1 MNIATRSIRSPV
13 SVGLLILFCLIGGLW
28 GLMNVGRLED
38 PGFTLKTAL
47 VFTPYPGAT
56 AEEVEREVTEVLETA
71 IQQMP
76 QLRRIESKSLP
87 GLSQITVEIKLTYG
101 PDEMPQVWDELRRR
115 LSDARA
121 DLPAGALPP
130 AVNDDFGDVYGLYYA
145 VAAPGYSPHDQR
157 EIARTL
163 RRELL
168 TVPGVAKVE
177 VLGLPEEVVEVE
189 VPSARLQRLGLPP
202 EQVLGLLAGEGEI
215 LPEGALSADSDRLRL
230 NLAPGYDTVEGIEAL
245 RVGRPGGTEQ
255 LSILDIA
262 QVRRTE
268 AEAPQQIIRHNGE
281 RAFTLGVSAIQTENV
296 VEVGRRVEA
305 TLAEL
310 RADLPAGV
318 TLSPIYE
325 QHTVVDQ
332 AVSAFIVSLAQ
343 SVAIVIGALLVTMG
357 LRAGLVVGATLGLT
371 VLGTM
376 FFMAIWGI
384 ELERISLG
392 ALIIAMGML
401 VDNAIVIA
409 EGMLIGMAR
418 GKTAEEA
425 AADTEGATAI
435 PLLGAT
441 VIGIMAFSGIGLSPD
456 ATGEFLFS
464 LFAVIAI
471 SLLLSWVLA
480 LTVTPW
486 LGAVLFKAPKGAGA
500 DADPYAGPLYR
511 GFGWLIRQ
519 TLRARWLTLAA
530 IVGVVVASF
539 ASFGQVRQAFFPV
552 STTPLFYVH
561 YTLPRGAD
569 IRATAR
575 DMEAI
580 EAIVA
585 ADPEVTDVTTFVGRG
600 ASRFMLTYQPEQ
612 VDPSYGQ
619 LIVRA
624 TGDQAIPAILD
635 RLAALPGRFPQGQLR
650 VERIVFGPPT
660 GADVAVRLSGP
671 DPQVLRDLAAEAE
684 RRFAASGALIDL
696 RTDWRERELV
706 LEPVVDE
713 ARARVAGVT
722 RQAIADTIQYATSG
736 LRAGTF
742 RDGDAQL
749 PILVRVPA
757 WEREGAAQI
766 MDRSVWSAAG
776 GTYVPM
782 SQVVEDLRLVP
793 QEAAIFRRNRT
804 RTITVMADAGP
815 GHNAASAFA
824 AVRGAIEAMEL
835 PEGYRMEWG
844 GEYESAGEAQA
855 SLGAQV
861 PLGFLVMFVISV
873 LLFNKLRQPLILWAV
888 VPMSFTGMALGL
900 LFTGLPFTFLALLG
914 LLSLSGMVIKNAII
928 LVEEIDAR
936 IAAGEA
942 RDRAVVMGAVSRA
955 RPVILAAGTTILG
968 MIPLLPDA
976 FFASMAVTIMGGLA
990 FASVLTL
997 VAVPVIYALMF
1008 RIRVGRPG
1016 PGARS
1021 PAVRAAAAA

>member
-1 MNIATRSIRSPV
+1 MNIAVRAIRSPV
-13 SVGLLILFCLIGGLW
+13 SVGLLILFCLLGGLW

-76 QLRRIESKSLP
+76 QLKRVTSRSLP
-87 GLSQITVEIKLTYG
+87 GLSQITVEIEDTYG
-101 PDEMPQVWDELRRR
+101 GAEMPQVWDELRRR

-121 DLPAGALPP
+121 DLPDGALPP
-130 AVNDDFGDVYGLYYA
+130 AINDDFGDVYGLYYA
-145 VAAPGYSPHDQR
+145 ISAPGYSPSDQR

-177 VLGLPEEVVEVE
+177 VLGLPEEVIEVE
-189 VPSARLQRLGLPP
+189 VPSARLTRLGLPP
-202 EQVLGLLAGEGEI
+202 DQVLGLLAGEGAI
-215 LPEGALSADSDRLRL
+215 LPEGALRADDARLRL
-230 NLAPGYDTVEGIEAL
+230 NLAAGYDTVEGIETL

-255 LSILDIA
+255 ISILDIA
-262 QVRRTE
+262 RVTRTE

-281 RAFTLGVSAIQTENV
+281 RAFSLGVSAIQTLNV
-296 VEVGRRVEA
+296 VEVGAAVEER
-305 TLAEL
+305 LAQL

-318 TLSPIYE
+318 TLAPIYE
-325 QHTVVDQ
+325 QHKVVDV
-332 AVSAFIVSLAQ
+332 AVSSFIESLLL
-343 SVAIVIGALLVTMG
+343 SIAIVVGALMLTMG
-357 LRAGLVVGATLGLT
+357 LRAGVVVGATLALT

-418 GKTAEEA
+418 GKSAEEA
-425 AADTEGATAI
+425 ADETETATAI

-464 LFAVIAI
+464 LFAVIGI
-471 SLLLSWVLA
+471 SLVLSWVLA
-480 LTVTPW
+480 ITVTPW
-486 LGAVLFKAPKGAGA
+486 LGALLLKAPKGAGA
-500 DADPYAGPLYR
+500 EVDPYRGRFYR
-511 GFGWLIRQ
+511 GFGWFIRQ
-519 TLRARWLTLAA
+519 TLRARVLVLTL

-539 ASFGQVRQAFFPV
+539 ASFGQVKQAFFPV

-561 YTLPRGAD
+561 YNLPRGAD
-569 IRATAR
+569 IRATER
-575 DMEAI
+575 DMAAMEAM
-580 EAIVA
+580 VM
-585 ADPEVTDVTTFVGRG
+585 ADPDVTDVSTFIGRG

-624 TGDQAIPAILD
+624 RDVEAIPAILD
-635 RLAALPGRFPQGQLR
+635 RLADMPARFPQGQVR
-650 VERIVFGPPT
+650 FERIVFGPPS
-660 GADVAVRLSGP
+660 GADVAARFSGP
-671 DPQVLRDLAAEAE
+671 DPVVLRALAAEAE

-696 RTDWRERELV
+696 RTDWRERELA

-713 ARARVAGVT
+713 VRARVAGVT
-722 RQAIADTIQYATSG
+722 RQAIADTIQYGSAG

-749 PILVRVPA
+749 PILVRVPGY
-757 WEREGAAQI
+757 ERQDPRQI
-766 MDRSVWSAAG
+766 MDLSVWSAAG
-776 GTYVPM
+776 ATYVPM
-782 SQVVEDLRLVP
+782 AQVIEDMSLVP
-793 QEAAIFRRNRT
+793 QEAAIFRRDRT
-804 RTITVMADAGP
+804 RTITVFADAGP
-815 GHNAASAFA
+815 GFNAASAFA
-824 AVRGAIEAMEL
+824 AVRADIEAMAL
-835 PEGYRMEWG
+835 PEGYRLEWG

-873 LLFNKLRQPLILWAV
+873 LLFNKVRQPLILWAV

-942 RDRAVVMGAVSRA
+942 RDRAVIMGAVSRA
-955 RPVILAAGTTILG
+955 RPVILAAGTTIMG

-1008 RIRVGRPG
+1008 RIRVTPG
-1016 PGARS
+1016 RS
-1021 PAVRAAAAA
+1021 PKAAVAAPA